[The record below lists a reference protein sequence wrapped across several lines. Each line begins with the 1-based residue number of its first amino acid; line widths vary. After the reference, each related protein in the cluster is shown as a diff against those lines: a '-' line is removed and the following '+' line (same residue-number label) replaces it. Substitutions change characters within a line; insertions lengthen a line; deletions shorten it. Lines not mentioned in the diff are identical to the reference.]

1 MPSYSELEIKFFL
14 LSHSCDKIYKHFKIP
29 QKCLILLIRILGHNG
44 GKNDIKFSLYVLSL
58 GKKTRYI
65 KQTKLCTPRSLWR
78 DLYKSQLR
86 SKFVFLVKMS
96 TTVSD
101 NCDTN

>member
-1 MPSYSELEIKFFL
+1 MFDI
-14 LSHSCDKIYKHFKIP
+14 I
-29 QKCLILLIRILGHNG
+29 LIRILGHNG

-65 KQTKLCTPRSLWR
+65 KQTKLCTLRSLWR

-86 SKFVFLVKMS
+86 NKFCIFGKNVDQTT

>member
-1 MPSYSELEIKFFL
+1 MTKYL
-14 LSHSCDKIYKHFKIP
+14 YKHFKIP

-44 GKNDIKFSLYVLSL
+44 GKNNDIKFCLYVLSL

-65 KQTKLCTPRSLWR
+65 KQTKLCTPGSLWR

-86 SKFVFLVKMS
+86 NKFVFLVKMS

-101 NCDTN
+101 NCNTN